1 MAKFITDENIR
12 LNIIVNGNSAQKEL
26 LDLEKNTS
34 KLNRETKDYKAELK
48 KVEKELGKQS
58 LEYKN
63 LSAKIKENNATVKQN
78 KLRME
83 ELQQEIGLTG
93 LTMRQLGQRAG
104 VLRLAIRNAI
114 PGSGITKEL
123 RVELQQVQARMKELS
138 FTAQKTKLSLSSV
151 ANGFNKYAALGASA
165 LAATTGVVLGMQKM
179 IDYNGKLSDAQS
191 DVQKTTGLTK
201 KEVDELTK
209 SFGILNTRTSRMDL
223 LKIAE
228 EGGRI
233 GIAKNEIEDF
243 VRVMNKA
250 NVALGDSFTGGPEE
264 VASKL
269 GKLKLLFK
277 ETKGIGVERAY
288 EAIGSAI
295 NELGAN
301 GVATEAN
308 IAEFATRIGS
318 LPDAL
323 KPTIQDALGLGAA
336 FEESGVGA
344 ETAGRSYSIF
354 LGEAATRLDDFGK
367 VMGLSAKE
375 VENLINTNPTEFF
388 LQFSQKLEETS
399 KGGVDTAKTLREL
412 GLSADG
418 VKKIVGAA
426 GNNVDRFRKVLDLSN
441 KAMISSTSLTEEYNI
456 KNNNLAATIE
466 KVQKKLM
473 AAFSSET
480 LINGLTS
487 LVNWIAILIGA
498 TVDVDGTVTKWKQNV
513 ISLIKIIAIAVV
525 YNRQK
530 NAILLVN

>member
-1 MAKFITDENIR
+1 
-12 LNIIVNGNSAQKEL
+12 
-26 LDLEKNTS
+26 
-34 KLNRETKDYKAELK
+34 
-48 KVEKELGKQS
+48 
-58 LEYKN
+58 
-63 LSAKIKENNATVKQN
+63 
-78 KLRME
+78 
-83 ELQQEIGLTG
+83 
-93 LTMRQLGQRAG
+93 
-104 VLRLAIRNAI
+104 
-114 PGSGITKEL
+114 
-123 RVELQQVQARMKELS
+123 
-138 FTAQKTKLSLSSV
+138 
-151 ANGFNKYAALGASA
+151 
-165 LAATTGVVLGMQKM
+165 
-179 IDYNGKLSDAQS
+179 
-191 DVQKTTGLTK
+191 
-201 KEVDELTK
+201 
-209 SFGILNTRTSRMDL
+209 
-223 LKIAE
+223 
-228 EGGRI
+228 
-233 GIAKNEIEDF
+233 
-243 VRVMNKA
+243 
-250 NVALGDSFTGGPEE
+250 
-264 VASKL
+264 
-269 GKLKLLFK
+269 
-277 ETKGIGVERAY
+277 
-288 EAIGSAI
+288 
-295 NELGAN
+295 LGAN